1 MKSKLIFLFSSFALL
16 FLLSGCVSPY
26 GGTFRFRGP
35 GGIDQFSKEF
45 HQCVVQSRGSGSG
58 SLVTVNNGR
67 QASDMPVC
75 GELRLCLASKGYY
88 QDPNGNIDAA
98 PVAVRCSP

>member
-1 MKSKLIFLFSSFALL
+1 MRSKLIFLFSSLALL
-16 FLLSGCVSPY
+16 FLLSGCASPY

-35 GGIDQFSKEF
+35 GGLDQFSKEF
-45 HQCVVQSRGSGSG
+45 HQCV
-58 SLVTVNNGR
+58 GR
-67 QASDMPVC
+67 QPRVLSAMPIC